1 MNAVSDL
8 EFFLRLHQC
17 GSMVATAR
25 QLGVTPPVI
34 SRRLQALEA
43 RLGIALLQR
52 TTRSLQL
59 TEAGQLYLDEARRLL
74 GEIVELEA
82 RVRGDPN
89 QPHGLLRVNASFGF
103 GRRYIAPILA
113 AFASHHPRLEVELQ
127 LSDRPPS
134 RQEGFDVAIRFG
146 RPPDGRLHASLLLR
160 NRRVLCAAPA
170 YLATRLAPAQ
180 PRDLQQHDCIVIREN
195 HDIHGQW
202 VLQRGEREES
212 IKVRGP
218 LSCNDGE
225 TAVQWALQGLGVI
238 LRSEWDVRSLLQSGQ
253 LLQLLPEWQSVPADI
268 YALYPPAL
276 QRQAKLRLW
285 LEFLRQHLQQV
296 SSPDDLP

>member
-43 RLGIALLQR
+43 RLGIALLRR

-59 TEAGQLYLDEARRLL
+59 TDAGQLYLDEARRLL
-74 GEIVELEA
+74 GEIVDMEG

-103 GRRYIAPILA
+103 GRRYIAPLLA
-113 AFASHHPRLEVELQ
+113 AFASQYPRLEVELQ
-127 LSDRPPS
+127 LSDRPPA

-146 RPPDGRLHASLLLR
+146 VPPDGRLHASLLLR
-160 NRRVLCAAPA
+160 NHRVLCAAPD
-170 YLATRLAPAQ
+170 YLARHATPVQ

-195 HDIHGQW
+195 HDTHGVW

-238 LRSEWDVRSLLQSGQ
+238 LRSEWDVRPLLQSGQ
-253 LLQLLPEWQSVPADI
+253 LQQLLPEWQSVPADI
-268 YALYPPAL
+268 YALYPSAL
-276 QRQAKLRLW
+276 QRQAKLQAW
-285 LEFLRQHLQQV
+285 LDYLRRHLHMQA
-296 SSPDDLP
+296 SPAALP